1 MPRRPPRRGFVFALG
16 SAIAIL
22 LLIAVW
28 LRVNRNE
35 PPVSASATPGEP
47 PDPPDPAPTPSRPPL
62 PRATALHA
70 SAPPAPAKA
79 PAPPSPPPAS
89 EDGGT
94 DELRPSH
101 PLTPRHAR
109 IQRENNLIGALEGAM
124 DVRDGAGIRHLLQ
137 QYRSEFPEDP
147 NQMQE
152 GYGVIGECLE
162 HPGPESTAAG
172 QKYYDRERGS
182 TLRRFVARYCLGDW

>member
-1 MPRRPPRRGFVFALG
+1 MPRRPPRRGVVLALA
-16 SAIAIL
+16 SAIAVL

-28 LRVNRNE
+28 LRVNRSE
-35 PPVSASATPGEP
+35 PPVIVSATPGEP
-47 PDPPDPAPTPSRPPL
+47 PEPPAPAPTRSAPL
-62 PRATALHA
+62 PRAAAPTA
-70 SAPPAPAKA
+70 SAPPAVAEA
-79 PAPPSPPPAS
+79 PAQPSPSPAS

-94 DELRPSH
+94 EGLRPSH

-147 NQMQE
+147 SQMQE

-182 TLRRFVARYCLGDW
+182 TLRRFVARYCLGGS